1 MANKIKTM
9 VKELE
14 RMREIRIQQKNI
26 RISLQKREERNKELR
41 GQITPIWA
49 DREKD
54 EQVQALSKELFKG
67 RKHVK
72 DYQSKLRQFKLML
85 RETNRFYDLSIS
97 NRIG

>member
-1 MANKIKTM
+1 MAN
-9 VKELE
+9 ELE
-14 RMREIRIQQKNI
+14 KMREIRIEQKNV
-26 RISLQKREERNKELR
+26 RISLKKREEQNKSIR
-41 GQITPIWA
+41 AKITPMW
-49 DREKD
+49 DNPTKEY
-54 EQVQALSKELFKG
+54 EVYELSKELTKG